1 MEMCLKEHTAIRSIF
16 KSSRMQHYKYKV
28 LHQYDGEI
36 PVAYLWK
43 IQPIH
48 YLIQVTKRKEK
59 QKERKGQTY
68 VPSVASI
75 LLNNI
80 ISMLPTWPIQE

>member
-1 MEMCLKEHTAIRSIF
+1 MEMCLKEHTAIRSIC
-16 KSSRMQHYKYKV
+16 KSSRIQYYKV

-43 IQPIH
+43 IQTDPAE
-48 YLIQVTKRKEK
+48 LSNTSN
-59 QKERKGQTY
+59 QKETKAKGDKGANICTY
-68 VPSVASI
+68 VAST

-80 ISMLPTWPIQE
+80 ISMLLR